1 MKKNT
6 FYSLALMVAFSMSIT
21 TLEAQI
27 QVSKQQDTP
36 SNTNIAIMEKEDEN
50 KDLDE
55 FLDRAVKDETVEMAQ
70 PEKQNIEIDY
80 LAPLSGGVLLLVVSA
95 ALIFWAK
102 EEKNKH
108 IRQFKGV

>member
-6 FYSLALMVAFSMSIT
+6 FYSLALMVAFSMSIS

-80 LAPLSGGVLLLVVSA
+80 LAPLSGGVLLLSCLGGA
-95 ALIFWAK
+95 YLLGKRRK
-102 EEKNKH
+102 E
-108 IRQFKGV
+108 

>member
-6 FYSLALMVAFSMSIT
+6 LTTLALMVAFSMSFS

-27 QVSKQQDTP
+27 KVSKQQDLNP
-36 SNTNIAIMEKEDEN
+36 TNIAIAEKEEEN

-55 FLDRAVKDETVEMAQ
+55 FLDRSVKDETVEMAQ

-80 LAPLSGGVLLLVVSA
+80 LAPLSGGVLLLSCLGGA
-95 ALIFWAK
+95 YLLGKKRK
-102 EEKNKH
+102 E
-108 IRQFKGV
+108 

>member
-6 FYSLALMVAFSMSIT
+6 LTTVALMVAFSMSFS

-27 QVSKQQDTP
+27 KDSKQQEQNP
-36 SNTNIAIMEKEDEN
+36 TNIVVEEKEEEN

-55 FLDRAVKDETVEMAQ
+55 FLDRSVKDETVEMAQ

-80 LAPLSGGVLLLVVSA
+80 LAPLSGGVLLLSCLGGA
-95 ALIFWAK
+95 YLLGKKRK
-102 EEKNKH
+102 E
-108 IRQFKGV
+108 

>member
-27 QVSKQQDTP
+27 QVSKQQDSP
-36 SNTNIAIMEKEDEN
+36 TNIAIMEKEDEN

-80 LAPLSGGVLLLVVSA
+80 LAPLSGGVLLLSCLGGA
-95 ALIFWAK
+95 YLLGKRRK
-102 EEKNKH
+102 E
-108 IRQFKGV
+108 

>member
-6 FYSLALMVAFSMSIT
+6 FYSLALMVAFSMSIS

-27 QVSKQQDTP
+27 QVSKQQEAP
-36 SNTNIAIMEKEDEN
+36 TNIAIMEKEDEN

-80 LAPLSGGVLLLVVSA
+80 LAPLSGGVLLLSCLGGA
-95 ALIFWAK
+95 YLLGKRRK
-102 EEKNKH
+102 E
-108 IRQFKGV
+108 

>member
-6 FYSLALMVAFSMSIT
+6 FYSLALMVAFSMSIS

-27 QVSKQQDTP
+27 QVSKQQETP
-36 SNTNIAIMEKEDEN
+36 TNIAIMEKEDEN

-80 LAPLSGGVLLLVVSA
+80 LAPLSGGVLLLSCLGGA
-95 ALIFWAK
+95 YLLGKRRK
-102 EEKNKH
+102 E
-108 IRQFKGV
+108 

>member
-6 FYSLALMVAFSMSIT
+6 LTTLALMVAFSMSFS

-27 QVSKQQDTP
+27 KVSKQQEQNP
-36 SNTNIAIMEKEDEN
+36 TNIVVEEKEEEN

-55 FLDRAVKDETVEMAQ
+55 FLDRSVKDETVEMAQ

-80 LAPLSGGVLLLVVSA
+80 LAPLSGGVLLLSCLSGA
-95 ALIFWAK
+95 YLLGKKRK
-102 EEKNKH
+102 E
-108 IRQFKGV
+108 

>member
-80 LAPLSGGVLLLVVSA
+80 LAPLSGGVLLLSCLGGA
-95 ALIFWAK
+95 YLLGKRRK
-102 EEKNKH
+102 E
-108 IRQFKGV
+108 

>member
-27 QVSKQQDTP
+27 QVSKQQETP
-36 SNTNIAIMEKEDEN
+36 TNIAIMEKEDEN

-80 LAPLSGGVLLLVVSA
+80 LAPLSGGVLLLSCLGGA
-95 ALIFWAK
+95 YLLGKRRK
-102 EEKNKH
+102 E
-108 IRQFKGV
+108 

>member
-6 FYSLALMVAFSMSIT
+6 FSALALMVAFSMTFS

-27 QVSKQQDTP
+27 QVSKQQDLNP
-36 SNTNIAIMEKEDEN
+36 TNIVVVEKEEEN

-55 FLDRAVKDETVEMAQ
+55 FLDRSVKDETVEMAQ

-80 LAPLSGGVLLLVVSA
+80 LAPLSGGVLLLSCLGGA
-95 ALIFWAK
+95 YLLGKKRK
-102 EEKNKH
+102 E
-108 IRQFKGV
+108 

>member
-6 FYSLALMVAFSMSIT
+6 FYTLALMVAFSMSDS

-27 QVSKQQDTP
+27 QVSKQQDNP
-36 SNTNIAIMEKEDEN
+36 TNIAIIEKEDEN

-55 FLDRAVKDETVEMAQ
+55 FLDRSVKDETVEMAQ

-80 LAPLSGGVLLLVVSA
+80 LAPLSGGVLLLSCLGGA
-95 ALIFWAK
+95 YLLGKRRK
-102 EEKNKH
+102 E
-108 IRQFKGV
+108 

>member
-6 FYSLALMVAFSMSIT
+6 FYTLALMVAFSMSAS

-27 QVSKQQDTP
+27 QVSKQQDNP
-36 SNTNIAIMEKEDEN
+36 TNIAIIEKEDEN

-55 FLDRAVKDETVEMAQ
+55 FLDRSVKDETVEMAQ

-80 LAPLSGGVLLLVVSA
+80 LAPLSGGVLLLSCLGGA
-95 ALIFWAK
+95 YLLGKRRK
-102 EEKNKH
+102 E
-108 IRQFKGV
+108 

>member
-6 FYSLALMVAFSMSIT
+6 FYTLALMVAFSMSIT

-36 SNTNIAIMEKEDEN
+36 ANTNIAIMEKEDEN

-80 LAPLSGGVLLLVVSA
+80 LAPLSGGVLLLSCLGGA
-95 ALIFWAK
+95 YLLGKRRK
-102 EEKNKH
+102 E
-108 IRQFKGV
+108 

>member
-6 FYSLALMVAFSMSIT
+6 FYSLALMVAFSMSIS

-27 QVSKQQDTP
+27 QVSKRQETP
-36 SNTNIAIMEKEDEN
+36 TNIAIMEKEDEN

-80 LAPLSGGVLLLVVSA
+80 LAPLSGGVLLLSCLGGA
-95 ALIFWAK
+95 YLLGKRRK
-102 EEKNKH
+102 E
-108 IRQFKGV
+108 

>member
-1 MKKNT
+1 MKKNI

-36 SNTNIAIMEKEDEN
+36 ANTNIAIMEKEDEN

-80 LAPLSGGVLLLVVSA
+80 LAPLSGGVLLLSCLGGA
-95 ALIFWAK
+95 YLLGKRRK
-102 EEKNKH
+102 E
-108 IRQFKGV
+108 

>member
-6 FYSLALMVAFSMSIT
+6 FYTLALMVAFSMSIT

-50 KDLDE
+50 KNLDE

-80 LAPLSGGVLLLVVSA
+80 LAPLSGGVLLLSCLGGA
-95 ALIFWAK
+95 YLLGKRRK
-102 EEKNKH
+102 E
-108 IRQFKGV
+108 

>member
-27 QVSKQQDTP
+27 QVSKQQDNP
-36 SNTNIAIMEKEDEN
+36 TNIAIMEKEDEN
-50 KDLDE
+50 KNLDE

-80 LAPLSGGVLLLVVSA
+80 LAPLSGGVLLLSCLGGA
-95 ALIFWAK
+95 YLLGKRRK
-102 EEKNKH
+102 E
-108 IRQFKGV
+108 

>member
-36 SNTNIAIMEKEDEN
+36 ANTNIAIMEKEDEN

-55 FLDRAVKDETVEMAQ
+55 FLDRAVKDETVELAQ

-80 LAPLSGGVLLLVVSA
+80 LAPLSGGVLLLSCLGGA
-95 ALIFWAK
+95 YLLGKRRK
-102 EEKNKH
+102 E
-108 IRQFKGV
+108 

>member
-6 FYSLALMVAFSMSIT
+6 FYALALMVAFSMSIS
-21 TLEAQI
+21 TLEAQS
-27 QVSKQQDTP
+27 QVSKQQETP
-36 SNTNIAIMEKEDEN
+36 TNIAIMEKEDEN

-80 LAPLSGGVLLLVVSA
+80 LAPLSGGVLLLSCLGGA
-95 ALIFWAK
+95 YLLGKRRK
-102 EEKNKH
+102 E
-108 IRQFKGV
+108 

>member
-1 MKKNT
+1 MKKNI

-21 TLEAQI
+21 TLEAQV

-80 LAPLSGGVLLLVVSA
+80 LAPLSGGVLLLSCLGGA
-95 ALIFWAK
+95 YLLGKRRK
-102 EEKNKH
+102 E
-108 IRQFKGV
+108 

>member
-6 FYSLALMVAFSMSIT
+6 FYSLALMVAFSMSIS

-27 QVSKQQDTP
+27 QVSKQQETP
-36 SNTNIAIMEKEDEN
+36 TNIAIMEKEDEN
-50 KDLDE
+50 KELDE

-80 LAPLSGGVLLLVVSA
+80 LAPLSGGVLLLSCLGGA
-95 ALIFWAK
+95 YLLGKRRK
-102 EEKNKH
+102 E
-108 IRQFKGV
+108 